1 MRVGWI
7 GAGVMGRSMCGHVLR
22 AGHEV
27 YVYTRTKASADGLL
41 AAGAHWCAS
50 PAEVAQK
57 SEVVV
62 SIVGYPHDVRA
73 IYLEDGGVV
82 ASAAPGTVLVDMT
95 TSSPSLAQEIA
106 AAAAVRGIDALDA
119 PVSGG
124 DVGARNATLS
134 IMVGGEAQALE
145 RVRPILSCM
154 GSTIRHMGPAGAGQ
168 HTKVCNQMLIAGT
181 MIGMVESLLYAVSA
195 GLSMEDVIA
204 VIGSGAAG
212 CWSVNNLGPRI
223 ARGDFDPGFFV
234 KHFVKDMGIAL
245 EECRR
250 MGLFVPG
257 LALVE
262 QLYQAAMAQGYAHLG
277 TQSLYKVLCAM
288 SGRREDG
295 GK

>member
-7 GAGVMGRSMCGHVLR
+7 GAGVMGRSMCSHVLR

-27 YVYTRTKASADGLL
+27 CVYTRTKASAEALL
-41 AAGAHWCAS
+41 AAGARWCDS
-50 PAEVAQK
+50 PAAVARR
-57 SEVVV
+57 SDVIV

-73 IYLEDGGVV
+73 IYLGEEGII
-82 ASAAPGTVLVDMT
+82 AHAAPGSVIVDMT

-106 AAAAVRGIDALDA
+106 AAAFARGIDALDA

-134 IMVGGEAQALE
+134 IMVGGDPQALE

-154 GSTIRHMGPAGAGQ
+154 GSTIRHMGPVGAGQ

-195 GLSMEDVIA
+195 GLCMEDVIA

-223 ARGDFDPGFFV
+223 ARGDFEPGFFV

-262 QLYQAAMAQGYAHLG
+262 QLYQAAMAQGYTHLG

-295 GK
+295 TK